1 MSEETVAI
9 DGARFKLPPDATS
22 DEAAA
27 IAAAV
32 AAAVQRDE
40 EAVDPEPT
48 WDGERFRF
56 AARLNAVSGIH
67 RRVPQGAP
75 TDSWTAAGRADR
87 FNR

>member
-1 MSEETVAI
+1 MSEETLAV
-9 DGARFKLPPDATS
+9 DGVQFKLPPDATS

-32 AAAVQRDE
+32 AAAVRDDADVAE
-40 EAVDPEPT
+40 PEPT
-48 WDGERFRF
+48 WDGKRFRF
-56 AARLNAVSGIH
+56 AARLNAVSGMH

-87 FNR
+87 FNG